1 MGFRKEHDSLG
12 EREIPEDVYYGIQT
26 QRALENFPVSGIK
39 PHPNFIKASVMIKI
53 ASAKTNTELGVLD
66 KKIADAIVKAG
77 WEVIDGQ
84 FQDQFV
90 VDVFQAGAGTS
101 HHMNV
106 NEVLANRAIEHLGG
120 KKGDYRVVHP
130 NDHVNMGQSTNDVF
144 PTAMRI
150 SVLISIEG
158 LIPVLKKL
166 EESFRQK
173 GKEFDSVIKSGR
185 THLQDAAPIRLGQ
198 EFKAYSS
205 IIDKAI
211 SNIEEALE
219 SLKEL
224 SIGGSAVGTG
234 LNTLPEYRT
243 KLIQKLREMTSFD
256 LVESKDMIEGI
267 QSMAPFVKLSGT
279 LRLLAIELTKIAND
293 IRLLSSGPKTGLA
306 EINLP
311 PLQPGS
317 SIMPAKVNPVMAEVL
332 NMVCFQV
339 IGNDLTI
346 SMASQAG
353 QLELNVMMPVI
364 IYNLL
369 YSIDILENVL
379 DVFTDKCVDGITANV
394 ERCKKYVEE
403 SMGLAAAL
411 NYHIGYEKASEIA
424 KEATAKGK
432 TIRELLIEKNIF
444 SKEEIEKILDIRSMT
459 EPGIPGRDKD
469 ISKDK
474 D

>member
-1 MGFRKEHDSLG
+1 
-12 EREIPEDVYYGIQT
+12 
-26 QRALENFPVSGIK
+26 
-39 PHPNFIKASVMIKI
+39 
-53 ASAKTNTELGVLD
+53 
-66 KKIADAIVKAG
+66 
-77 WEVIDGQ
+77 
-84 FQDQFV
+84 
-90 VDVFQAGAGTS
+90 
-101 HHMNV
+101 
-106 NEVLANRAIEHLGG
+106 
-120 KKGDYRVVHP
+120 
-130 NDHVNMGQSTNDVF
+130 
-144 PTAMRI
+144 
-150 SVLISIEG
+150 
-158 LIPVLKKL
+158 
-166 EESFRQK
+166 
-173 GKEFDSVIKSGR
+173 
-185 THLQDAAPIRLGQ
+185 
-198 EFKAYSS
+198 
-205 IIDKAI
+205 
-211 SNIEEALE
+211 
-219 SLKEL
+219 
-224 SIGGSAVGTG
+224 
-234 LNTLPEYRT
+234 
-243 KLIQKLREMTSFD
+243 
-256 LVESKDMIEGI
+256 
-267 QSMAPFVKLSGT
+267 
-279 LRLLAIELTKIAND
+279 
-293 IRLLSSGPKTGLA
+293 
-306 EINLP
+306 
-311 PLQPGS
+311 
-317 SIMPAKVNPVMAEVL
+317 MPAKVNPVMAEVL

>member
-120 KKGDYRVVHP
+120 KKGDYSVVHP

-173 GKEFDSVIKSGR
+173 GIEFDSVIKAGR
-185 THLQDAAPIRLGQ
+185 THLQDAAPIRMGQ

-205 IIDKAI
+205 IINKAI
-211 SNIEEALE
+211 CNIEEALE

-234 LNTLPEYRT
+234 LNTLPEYQKR
-243 KLIQKLREMTSFD
+243 LIQKLREMTSFD
-256 LVESKDMIEGI
+256 LVESKDMVEGM

-364 IYNLL
+364 IYNIL

-379 DVFTDKCVDGITANV
+379 DVFTDKCLDGITANV

-403 SMGLAAAL
+403 SMGLATAL
-411 NYHIGYEKASEIA
+411 NYHIGYEKASQIA
-424 KEATAKGK
+424 KEATETGK

-469 ISKDK
+469 KSKDK